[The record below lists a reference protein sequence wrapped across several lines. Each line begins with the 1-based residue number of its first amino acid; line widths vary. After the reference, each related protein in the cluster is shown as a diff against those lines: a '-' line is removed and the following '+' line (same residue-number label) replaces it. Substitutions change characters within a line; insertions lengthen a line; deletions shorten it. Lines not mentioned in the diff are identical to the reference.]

1 MGGDKRK
8 LLTHFAIAG
17 NRGEWFMGKISG
29 ARFVAE
35 SLKSHGV
42 THVFFVPTMLMR
54 ALAAMEGMGI
64 RRIMTHGEKA
74 AAYMADGYAR
84 ASRRPG
90 VCFAQH
96 IGGSNLAA
104 GLRDAFMACSPVIAI
119 TGGTAPADR
128 HRHAYQEIEDF
139 EQFGPTTKANLHVDS
154 VARLPDMLR
163 MAFREATVGA
173 PGPVHVEMQGHHA
186 EVTEAEAELSLATDQ
201 RFTQVPAFRP
211 LADALEVA
219 RARTLLAQAE
229 RPVIVAGGGVMW
241 SQAQAEVVRLAEQ
254 LSIPVA
260 TSLNAKGTIA
270 EDHPLSIGVVG
281 GYSRECTNRAVVE
294 ADLVFFIGSHTG
306 SQVTARWRVPRAGTS
321 VIHLDIDP
329 RELGRNYPT
338 RASLLGD
345 AKAVL
350 QQMLEG
356 DRLAISPDRA
366 RWLARVRELVG
377 QWQRDEEPHRSA
389 LSQPMRPE
397 RLMRE
402 ISRALPADA
411 VLVADTGHSGIWAG
425 TMVDLTRPGQRL
437 IRAAG
442 SLGWSLP
449 GAMGVK
455 CALPDRPVVCFA
467 GDGALYYHIAEL
479 ETAARYG
486 INLVV
491 IANNNSSLNQ
501 EIPHFDAA
509 YGGKQ
514 PPAAREMWGFN
525 SVNFADVARSFG
537 CMGLRVE
544 DPEELPTALRE
555 ALSANRPVLIDVV
568 TDDQAFAKEA
578 WTGV

>member
-1 MGGDKRK
+1 MSK
-8 LLTHFAIAG
+8 
-17 NRGEWFMGKISG
+17 MSG

-35 SLKSHGV
+35 SLRAHGV
-42 THVFFVPTMLMR
+42 THVFFVPTMLMKT
-54 ALAAMEGMGI
+54 LAAMEGMGI

-90 VCFAQH
+90 LCLAQH
-96 IGGSNLAA
+96 IGASNLAA
-104 GLRDAFMACSPVIAI
+104 GLRDAYMACSPVIAI
-119 TGGTAPADR
+119 TGGTAPSDR

-139 EQFGPTTKANLHVDS
+139 AQFGPTTKANLHVDAVS
-154 VARLPDMLR
+154 RLPDLLR

-173 PGPVHVEMQGHHA
+173 PGPVHLEMQGHHA
-186 EVTEAEAELSLATDQ
+186 EVTETDADLNLEIDQ

-211 LADALEVA
+211 LADAVEVA
-219 RARTLLAQAE
+219 RTRALLAQAE

-260 TSLNAKGTIA
+260 TSLNAKGTIP
-270 EDHPLSIGVVG
+270 EDHPLSLGVVG
-281 GYSRECTNRAVVE
+281 GYSRECTNRAVAE

-306 SQVTARWRVPRAGTS
+306 SQVTARWRIPKPGAR
-321 VIHLDIDP
+321 VIQLDIDS
-329 RELGRNYPT
+329 REFGRNYLPEV
-338 RASLLGD
+338 SLLGD
-345 AKAVL
+345 AQAVL
-350 QQMLEG
+350 QQMLDG
-356 DRLAISPDRA
+356 VSSAVTPGRA
-366 RWLARVRELVG
+366 SWLTRVSELAR
-377 QWQRDEEPHRSA
+377 QWQITEEPHRSSRA
-389 LSQPMRPE
+389 RPMRPE

-425 TMVDLTRPGQRL
+425 TMVDLIRPGQRL

-449 GAMGVK
+449 GAIGVK

-514 PPAAREMWGFN
+514 PPQAREMWGFN
-525 SVNFADVARSFG
+525 PINFADVATSFG
-537 CMGLRVE
+537 CLGLRVE
-544 DPEELPTALRE
+544 DPEDLPSALHQ
-555 ALSANRPVLIDVV
+555 ALAADRPVLIDAFP
-568 TDDQAFAKEA
+568 DDQAFAKEA
-578 WTGV
+578 WTGA